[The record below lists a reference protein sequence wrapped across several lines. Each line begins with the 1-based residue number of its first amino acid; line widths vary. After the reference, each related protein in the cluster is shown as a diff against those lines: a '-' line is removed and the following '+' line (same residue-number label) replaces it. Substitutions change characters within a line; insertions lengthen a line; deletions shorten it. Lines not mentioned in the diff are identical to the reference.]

1 MKAKQIL
8 KNWGFIETETNVF
21 QLVENNAQIE
31 VTFFE
36 SGSIGLDVYDYNTEI
51 SKRCAFR
58 SFNAIKSQIMKIF
71 CKNICQK
78 HDNFIKNNPN
88 YCVELK

>member
-1 MKAKQIL
+1 MEAKQIL

-36 SGSIGLDVYDYNTEI
+36 SGFIGLDIYDYNTEI

-58 SFNAIKSQIMKIF
+58 SFNMIKSQIMKIF
-71 CKNICQK
+71 VKNICQK
-78 HDNFIKNNPN
+78 HDDFIKNNPN